1 MRTRAFRR
9 QQLQRIR
16 NKVAS
21 YYGGYA
27 RHDPRQLGR
36 LATTRTPCS
45 CWMCG
50 NARRH
55 RGELSL
61 QERRVEAVT

>member
-9 QQLQRIR
+9 QQRLRIKYR
-16 NKVAS
+16 VAT

-27 RHDPRQLGR
+27 RHDARQLGR

-55 RGELSL
+55 RGEVAL
-61 QERRVEAVT
+61 QERRADTGT